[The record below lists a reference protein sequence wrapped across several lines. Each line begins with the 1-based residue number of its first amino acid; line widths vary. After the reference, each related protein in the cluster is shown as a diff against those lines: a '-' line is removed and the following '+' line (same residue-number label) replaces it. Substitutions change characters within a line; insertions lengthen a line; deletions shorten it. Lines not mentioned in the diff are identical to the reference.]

1 LLTTIT
7 GNAKQLGCL
16 VSVSAEV
23 TIINGTG
30 VKTSE
35 NAWAE
40 R

>member
-1 LLTTIT
+1 LLTIT

-23 TIINGTG
+23 TIINVTG
-30 VKTSE
+30 VETSE
-35 NAWAE
+35 NAWVE